1 MTSSQKT
8 ISLLNEDGTLTEKL
22 CFLLKEI
29 FISFDYDKDNML
41 SREELRHYFSTLN
54 GERIEDSSLDM
65 AMMITSGNTVGFM
78 LKDFYAFYEFQTK
91 FNTIETIS
99 DLSKLF
105 SQETLI
111 ERLT

>member
-1 MTSSQKT
+1 
-8 ISLLNEDGTLTEKL
+8 
-22 CFLLKEI
+22 
-29 FISFDYDKDNML
+29 
-41 SREELRHYFSTLN
+41 
-54 GERIEDSSLDM
+54 M

-105 SQETLI
+105 SQKTLI
-111 ERLT
+111 ERLSLIFFFFFSFFFYFKCMNKYGIYQY

>member
-54 GERIEDSSLDM
+54 GERVN
-65 AMMITSGNTVGFM
+65 A
-78 LKDFYAFYEFQTK
+78 
-91 FNTIETIS
+91 
-99 DLSKLF
+99 LF
-105 SQETLI
+105 SYYISFNSLYI
-111 ERLT
+111 YIF

>member
-1 MTSSQKT
+1 
-8 ISLLNEDGTLTEKL
+8 
-22 CFLLKEI
+22 
-29 FISFDYDKDNML
+29 
-41 SREELRHYFSTLN
+41 
-54 GERIEDSSLDM
+54 M

-111 ERLT
+111 ERLS